1 MEADGSRGGFIM
13 ISKIVATLIVIS
25 GQGGNIASTYHQSWA
40 ACQAARAALPD
51 GGYDKLELA
60 APKPEDAASHNISDL
75 PPNVTVFVQKKNRRP
90 VAWAFCVPQGNPAEE
105 VAPATV
111 QQPAAHPPK

>member
-1 MEADGSRGGFIM
+1 M

-25 GQGGNIASTYHQSWA
+25 GQGGNIASNYHQSWA

-51 GGYDKLELA
+51 GGYDKVELA
-60 APKPEDAASHNISDL
+60 APKPEDANSHKISDL
-75 PPNVTVFVQKKNRRP
+75 PPNVTVFVQKKDRRP

-105 VAPATV
+105 GAPSALLPPPT
-111 QQPAAHPPK
+111 PASK

>member
-1 MEADGSRGGFIM
+1 M

-51 GGYDKLELA
+51 GGYDKVELA
-60 APKPEDAASHNISDL
+60 AQKPEEASKHKISDL
-75 PPNVTVFVQKKNRRP
+75 PPNVTLFVQKKDRRP
-90 VAWAFCVPQGNPAEE
+90 VAWAFCVPQGNLSEDGLPS
-105 VAPATV
+105 APLQSV
-111 QQPAAHPPK
+111 K